1 MYRDVVDLREFYR
14 TSLGQVALR
23 QLRQRIR
30 SFWPD
35 LTGQSLLGLGYAT
48 PYLRPFL
55 GEAER
60 AIALMPATQGVVF
73 WPKEGPGLVAL
84 AEEWSLPFDDLTF
97 DRVMIVHGLE
107 ATERSRQMLREVWR
121 VLAGGGR
128 LLIVAANRSGLWSRT
143 ERTPFGHGSPY
154 STTQLNLMLRDN
166 LFVPERSAKALFIR
180 PGMGTPRPK
189 LVLDLRRRDH
199 GGGDQADLRHDRT
212 GAGERAHAPGLRA
225 ARPRGQGRP
234 ERACG
239 GRATIQRRAFQ
250 PDRRREKCGR
260 RNRGSWRMAADSRD
274 A

>member
-97 DRVMIVHGLE
+97 DRVLIVHGLE

-166 LFVPERSAKALFIR
+166 LFVPERSAKALFIPPVSSRFLLSTAPAWERLGQSWFSTFAGVTMVEATKQIYAMTGPEPASARMRLGFAR
-180 PGMGTPRPK
+180 PLPEVKGARRESAAAPRDDSTPRIS
-189 LVLDLRRRDH
+189 
-199 GGGDQADLRHDRT
+199 T
-212 GAGERAHAPGLRA
+212 
-225 ARPRGQGRP
+225 
-234 ERACG
+234 
-239 GRATIQRRAFQ
+239 
-250 PDRRREKCGR
+250 
-260 RNRGSWRMAADSRD
+260 
-274 A
+274 